1 MIATEEGTM
10 SYGIMLRRLNKDD
23 GAVRRAATQPVA
35 PAEARRAGQTP
46 VGIVLAGLYEP
57 TGRQRRRAV

>member
-1 MIATEEGTM
+1 M

-23 GAVRRAATQPVA
+23 GAAPRAATRPVA

-57 TGRQRRRAV
+57 VDRVPRPRAV